1 MFLAVLPIEHL
12 IGDSLKRTESSVSIS
27 SLDTSSTASISSNSS
42 VDEHER
48 SPVRKPRRRTRTA
61 RKKKA
66 LARNEP
72 TDEEQAQYIAMDCE
86 MVGVGPNGYRSALA
100 RVTLVDWNGHI
111 IYDAYIQQD
120 SPVTD
125 YRTFVSGI
133 KEEHLKDA
141 RSFETCRAEVSE
153 LLEGKVLIGH
163 ALKNDLN
170 ALCIR
175 HPWSHTRDT
184 GKYEPFMKI
193 RFDGALWPRK
203 LKELV
208 SEHVHREIQM
218 PGQAHSP
225 VEDAVAALD
234 LYKSAR
240 AAWEKVMDYKIS
252 KTRQIERKQKKLA
265 EAY

>member
-1 MFLAVLPIEHL
+1 
-12 IGDSLKRTESSVSIS
+12 
-27 SLDTSSTASISSNSS
+27 
-42 VDEHER
+42 
-48 SPVRKPRRRTRTA
+48 
-61 RKKKA
+61 
-66 LARNEP
+66 
-72 TDEEQAQYIAMDCE
+72 MDCE
-86 MVGVGPNGYRSALA
+86 MVGVGPNGYKSALA

-111 IYDAYIQQD
+111 IYDAYIQQA

-170 ALCIR
+170 ALNMR
-175 HPWSHTRDT
+175 HPWHHTRDT
-184 GKYEPFMKI
+184 GKYEPFMKT
-193 RFDGALWPRK
+193 RFDDGVLWPRK

-208 SEHVHREIQM
+208 SEYVHREIQM

-234 LYKSAR
+234 LYKSVR
-240 AAWEKVMDYKIS
+240 TQWEKVMDYKIS
-252 KTRQIERKQKKLA
+252 KTRQIERKQQKRS
-265 EAY
+265 